1 MKNSVDR
8 FLEPSNRMFGMAL
21 AEVKNGKK
29 QSHWMWYIFPQLK
42 GIGKTTTSYYYGIS
56 SLEEARDFL
65 KHPILGSRLYEITQA
80 LLEVKGKTA
89 FEIFGT
95 PDYLKLKSCMTL
107 FKLAAPQESVFQ
119 EVINT
124 YYMGYDDELTR
135 MKLNL

>member
-1 MKNSVDR
+1 
-8 FLEPSNRMFGMAL
+8 MAL

-124 YYMGYDDELTR
+124 YYMGYDDGLTR

>member
-1 MKNSVDR
+1 VKNSVDR

-124 YYMGYDDELTR
+124 YYMGYDDGLTR

>member
-124 YYMGYDDELTR
+124 YYMGYDDGLTR

>member
-8 FLEPSNRMFGMAL
+8 FLEPSDRMFSMAL

-124 YYMGYDDELTR
+124 YYMGYDDGLTR

>member
-1 MKNSVDR
+1 
-8 FLEPSNRMFGMAL
+8 MFGMAL